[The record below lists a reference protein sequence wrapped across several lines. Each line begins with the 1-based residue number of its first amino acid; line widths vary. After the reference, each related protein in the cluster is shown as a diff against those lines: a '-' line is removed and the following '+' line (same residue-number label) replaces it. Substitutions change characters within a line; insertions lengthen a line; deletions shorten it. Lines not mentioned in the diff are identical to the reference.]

1 MKRKKWQGDLFV
13 IDLRNVCFGYDKTK
27 IIKNISFNIVK
38 GEFAAIVGEN
48 GAGKSTLSKLLN
60 GLLKPDSGKVMINGM
75 DTKTAKSS
83 ILAKHIGFLFQNP
96 DRQICKN
103 TVREE
108 ILFGLNLAYND
119 KKQIEERLIKT
130 LKDFDFDA
138 ESNPFNLSRGERQ
151 RIALASLIAIE
162 PEILL
167 LDEPTTGLDYHEC
180 MRIMGMIRVL
190 NDKGVTVIMVCHDM
204 EVVLDFAKRILVIS
218 AGELIADG
226 ETKKIFRSPDVLARA
241 SLIAPQVANLAVRLG
256 DGFDDVFSVEEMT
269 ETLISRIKHERIN
282 NDERFS

>member
-1 MKRKKWQGDLFV
+1 MINGLFPGFVSPPKKRKEWQGGLFL
-13 IDLRNVCFGYDKTK
+13 INFKNVCFGYDKTET
-27 IIKNISFNIVK
+27 IKNISFNIEK

-48 GAGKSTLSKLLN
+48 GAGKSTLSKLVN
-60 GLLKPDSGKVMINGM
+60 GLLKPDSGKVIINGM
-75 DTKTAKSS
+75 DTLTTKSS

-108 ILFGLNLAYND
+108 ILFGLNLAFDD
-119 KKQIEERLIKT
+119 KKLIEERLKKT

-167 LDEPTTGLDYHEC
+167 LDEPTTGLDYREC
-180 MRIMGMIRVL
+180 MCIMGIIRVL
-190 NDKGVTVIMVCHDM
+190 NEKGVTIIMVVM
-204 EVVLDFAKRILVIS
+204 TWRLFLILQS
-218 AGELIADG
+218 GFLSYLPENL
-226 ETKKIFRSPDVLARA
+226 
-241 SLIAPQVANLAVRLG
+241 SLTEKQRKYSGLPKSYIRRL
-256 DGFDDVFSVEEMT
+256 
-269 ETLISRIKHERIN
+269 
-282 NDERFS
+282 

>member
-1 MKRKKWQGDLFV
+1 MINFK
-13 IDLRNVCFGYDKTK
+13 NVCFGYDKTET
-27 IIKNISFNIVK
+27 IKNISFNIEK

-48 GAGKSTLSKLLN
+48 GAGKSTLSKLVN
-60 GLLKPDSGKVMINGM
+60 GLLKPDSGKVIINGM
-75 DTKTAKSS
+75 DTLTTKSS

-103 TVREE
+103 AVREE
-108 ILFGLNLAYND
+108 ILFGLNLAFDD
-119 KKQIEERLIKT
+119 KKLIEERLKKT

-167 LDEPTTGLDYHEC
+167 LDEPTTGLDYREC
-180 MRIMGMIRVL
+180 MCIMGIIRVL
-190 NDKGVTVIMVCHDM
+190 NEKGVTIIMVCHDM

-226 ETKKIFRSPDVLARA
+226 ETKKIFRSPEVLYKA
-241 SLIAPQVANLAVRLG
+241 SLIAPQIAHLAIKLG
-256 DGFDDVFSVEEMT
+256 DGFEDVFSVEEMT
-269 ETLISRIKHERIN
+269 EALINRCKHERIN
-282 NDERFS
+282 ADERIS